1 MKKVMEESKG
11 IVSRKDAL
19 QALRR
24 FNLEPERLA
33 SYTDEFIINQYRARV
48 GNVGAYE
55 VPELREHLRKIGV
68 YRQSQAIMDAAG
80 DGTCLFDPQI
90 DLSVMLMF
98 WQSFKHMIRL
108 WHGWGQMIATAMIK

>member
-80 DGTCLFDPQI
+80 DGTCLFDP
-90 DLSVMLMF
+90 
-98 WQSFKHMIRL
+98 R
-108 WHGWGQMIATAMIK
+108 